1 MKGKREGDWDEGEKG
16 GGLGERKKGGGLGE
30 REKGRKIFAPA
41 TIQDIKGC

>member
-1 MKGKREGDWDEGEKG
+1 MKGKREEGEKG

>member
-1 MKGKREGDWDEGEKG
+1 MKGKREGDWDEGGKG
-16 GGLGERKKGGGLGE
+16 GGLGETKKGGGLGE

>member
-30 REKGRKIFAPA
+30 REKGRKIIAPA
-41 TIQDIKGC
+41 TIRDIKGC